1 MATIGITDLMSG
13 FALLEGTDSLVSAMG
28 DLSEAELKT
37 IAGGKKTYGGG
48 TVAIVNNLAYGFPYG
63 GGGIFGPV
71 TNIVGG
77 GGGFR

>member
-13 FALLEGTDSLVSAMG
+13 FALLEGADSFVSAMG

-37 IAGGKKTYGGG
+37 VVGGSKSYGGG
-48 TVAIVNNLAYGFPYG
+48 TVAIVNNIAYGFPSG
-63 GGGIFGPV
+63 GSIFGPV

-77 GGGFR
+77 GGDD